1 MNLSGTVQVEEQEK
15 ELNVVEASGVHHSTV
30 LKAQERALQE
40 RQLEIE
46 AAREE
51 MASNVSL
58 PCPPAVECVMV
69 RESRHLSRCSCLP
82 L

>member
-1 MNLSGTVQVEEQEK
+1 MCWIMGAIFQVEEQEK
-15 ELNVVEASGVHHSTV
+15 EMNAAEASGVHHSTV

-46 AAREE
+46 AARAE

-58 PCPPAVECVMV
+58 LCHPAVV
-69 RESRHLSRCSCLP
+69 RHGQ
-82 L
+82 